1 MQVLYPRCAGLDVH
15 KDTVVAC
22 IRIAADGKVTTEV
35 RTFPATTAGLIALAE
50 WLVENGVT
58 HVAMEATGIYWKPV
72 WHILSDYS
80 LEMILANAAHV
91 KNVPGRKTDV
101 NDAMWLAE
109 LLAHGLI
116 RASFVPP
123 REVAELR
130 TLLRTRKQLV
140 REHASH
146 VQRVQKTLEDAN
158 IKLTSAISD
167 IMGKS
172 GRAMIEAMIAGESD
186 PHQLAALADRR
197 IQAPRAKLVEV
208 LTGRVGAQHRF
219 LLRLHLRQIDALDD
233 AIGEID
239 VQIEAHLGPFRE
251 AVKLLDTIDGVDV
264 LAAEVIVSEVG
275 LDMTRFPSDGHL
287 LSWACICPRNDESA
301 GKRRSTRIRK
311 GARWLKATLIQ
322 CARAAVRIKGRY
334 LSALYHRV
342 RGRRGDKK
350 AIVAVAAAI
359 LQAAYHM
366 LKTGTRYRDLGP
378 THFEPAKRGALVRHL
393 LKRLEGLGFAV
404 DIKEAAAAQPG

>member
-22 IRIAADGKVTTEV
+22 IRIAAEGKVATEV
-35 RTFPATTAGLIALAE
+35 RTFTATTAGLIALAE

-72 WHILSDYS
+72 WHILSDYP
-80 LEMILANAAHV
+80 LEVILANAAHV

-167 IMGKS
+167 IMGKT
-172 GRAMIEAMIAGESD
+172 GRAMVEAMIGGERD
-186 PHQLAALADRR
+186 PHKLASLADRR
-197 IQAPRAKLVEV
+197 IQAPRAKLVEA
-208 LTGRVGAQHRF
+208 LTGRLNAQHRF

-239 VQIEAHLGPFRE
+239 AEIDAHLGPFRE

-275 LDMTRFPSDGHL
+275 LDMTRFPSDRHL
-287 LSWACICPRNDESA
+287 LSWACLCPRNDESA

-322 CARAAVRIKGRY
+322 CARAAVRKKGRY

-350 AIVAVAAAI
+350 AIVAVAASI

-366 LKTGTRYRDLGP
+366 LKTGTPYRDLGP
-378 THFEPAKRGALVRHL
+378 THFEPAKRGALARHL

-404 DIKEAAAAQPG
+404 DIKEAAAPQPG

>member
-15 KDTVVAC
+15 KETVVAC
-22 IRIAADGKVTTEV
+22 VRLVVNGVVTTEV
-35 RTFPATTAGLIALAE
+35 RTFATTTAGLCALAE
-50 WLVENGVT
+50 WLAENGVT

-72 WHILSDYS
+72 WHVLSDNP
-80 LEMILANAAHV
+80 LTVILANAAHV

-101 NDAMWLAE
+101 NDATWLAE

-140 REHASH
+140 REHSSH

-158 IKLTSAISD
+158 IKLDSAISD

-172 GRAMIEAMIAGESD
+172 GRAMIEAMIAGEED
-186 PHQLAALADRR
+186 PHKLAALADRR
-197 IQAPRAKLVEV
+197 IQAPRAVLIEV
-208 LTGRVGAQHRF
+208 LTGRIKAQHRF
-219 LLRLHLRQIDALDD
+219 LLRLHLGQIDALDD
-233 AIGEID
+233 AIGQIDVEID
-239 VQIEAHLGPFRE
+239 AHLGPFRE

-264 LAAEVIVSEVG
+264 LAAEVIISEIG
-275 LDMTRFPSDGHL
+275 LDMGRFPSDGHL
-287 LSWACICPRNDESA
+287 LSWACMCPRNDESA
-301 GKRRSTRIRK
+301 GKRRSNRVRK

-322 CARAAVRIKGRY
+322 CAWAAVRKKGRY
-334 LSALYHRV
+334 LSALYHRL
-342 RGRRGDKK
+342 RGRRGPKK
-350 AIVAVAAAI
+350 AILAVAAAI

-366 LKTGTRYRDLGP
+366 LKTGTPYRDLGAR
-378 THFEPAKRGALVRHL
+378 HFEPRNRQALASRL

-404 DIKEAAAAQPG
+404 DIKEAAAPQPG

>member
-22 IRIAADGKVTTEV
+22 VRLQGEGPATTEV
-35 RTFPATTAGLIALAE
+35 RTFATTTAGLCALAE

-72 WHILSDYS
+72 WHILSDNP
-80 LEMILANAAHV
+80 LELILVNAAHV

-101 NDAMWLAE
+101 NDATWLAE

-116 RASFVPP
+116 RSSFVPP
-123 REVAELR
+123 REVSELR

-158 IKLTSAISD
+158 IKIASALSD

-172 GRAMIEAMIAGESD
+172 GRAMIEAMIAGETD
-186 PHQLAALADRR
+186 PHKLAGLADRR
-197 IQAPRAKLVEV
+197 VKAPRAALVEA
-208 LTGRVGAQHRF
+208 LTGRLNAQHRF
-219 LLRLHLRQIDALDD
+219 LLRLHLGQIDALDRATAEVD
-233 AIGEID
+233 AEVEG
-239 VQIEAHLGPFRE
+239 HLGPFGD

-264 LAAEVIVSEVG
+264 LAAEVILSEIG

-287 LSWACICPRNDESA
+287 VSWACICPRNDESA
-301 GKRRSTRIRK
+301 GRRRSTRTRK

-322 CARAAVRIKGRY
+322 CARSAARMKGRY
-334 LSALYHRV
+334 LGALYHRI

-350 AIVAVAAAI
+350 AILAVASSI
-359 LQAAYHM
+359 LVAAYHM
-366 LKTGTRYRDLGP
+366 LKTGTPYRDLGP
-378 THFEPAKRGALVRHL
+378 NHFEPTKRTALARNL
-393 LKRLEGLGFAV
+393 LRRLEGLGFAV
-404 DIKEAAAAQPG
+404 DLKPLAHSQPV

>member
-22 IRIAADGKVTTEV
+22 VRLAGEGPATTEV
-35 RTFPATTAGLIALAE
+35 RTFATTTAGLCALAE
-50 WLVENGVT
+50 WLVACGVT

-72 WHILSDYS
+72 WHILSDNE
-80 LEMILANAAHV
+80 LTLILANAAHV

-101 NDAMWLAE
+101 NDATWLAE

-116 RASFVPP
+116 RSSFVPP

-158 IKLTSAISD
+158 IKIASALSD

-186 PHQLAALADRR
+186 PHKLAALADRR
-197 IQAPRAKLVEV
+197 VKAPRAALVEA
-208 LTGRVGAQHRF
+208 LTGRLNAQHRF
-219 LLRLHLRQIDALDD
+219 LLRLHLGQIDALDRATAEVD
-233 AIGEID
+233 AEVEG
-239 VQIEAHLGPFRE
+239 HLGPFGD
-251 AVKLLDTIDGVDV
+251 AVKLLDSIDGVDV
-264 LAAEVIVSEVG
+264 LAAQVILSEIG
-275 LDMTRFPSDGHL
+275 LDMTRFPTDGHL
-287 LSWACICPRNDESA
+287 VSWACICPRNDESA
-301 GKRRSTRIRK
+301 GRRRSTRIRK

-322 CARAAVRIKGRY
+322 CARSAARMKGRY

-342 RGRRGDKK
+342 KGRRGDKK
-350 AIVAVAAAI
+350 AILAVASSI
-359 LQAAYHM
+359 LVAAYHM
-366 LKTGTRYRDLGP
+366 LKTGTPYRDLGP
-378 THFEPAKRGALVRHL
+378 NHFEPTKKTALARNL

-404 DIKEAAAAQPG
+404 DLKPLAPPQPV